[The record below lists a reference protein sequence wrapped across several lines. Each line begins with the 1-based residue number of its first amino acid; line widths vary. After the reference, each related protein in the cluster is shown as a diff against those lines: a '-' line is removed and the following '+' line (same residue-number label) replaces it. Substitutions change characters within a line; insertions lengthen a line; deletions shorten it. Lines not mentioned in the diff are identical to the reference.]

1 MYVRNNRI
9 YIGLLSCHKS
19 GICEGV
25 NSNAKPI
32 KRKCIRELNFNPES
46 EREKSRIVT
55 GFRGFKIDNYLDTR
69 DLILHDVCDEF
80 ILYITN
86 DKTKI
91 YNYLS
96 TIKTCIR
103 YYYYLFIIF
112 YSLFFSFSHTY
123 NVCIIFKQVFSK

>member
-1 MYVRNNRI
+1 MRNNRI

-55 GFRGFKIDNYLDTR
+55 GFRGFKIDNYLDAR
-69 DLILHDVCDEF
+69 DLILRDVCDES
-80 ILYITN
+80 ILYITS
-86 DKTKI
+86 DKKKI
-91 YNYLS
+91 CNYLS
-96 TIKTCIR
+96 KNNTCIR
-103 YYYYLFIIF
+103 YFYYLFIIF
-112 YSLFFSFSHTY
+112 YSLSFSFLHTY
-123 NVCIIFKQVFSK
+123 NVCIIFKQVFSE